1 MLPIHSW
8 TSYSPRD
15 FSNVML
21 FLERHMVK
29 LIVEN
34 VEVEEIAL
42 LVDLY
47 EANHNFFE
55 YYNALMMHSQVPS

>member
-42 LVDLY
+42 LVDFY